1 MMDFSTRPRRR
12 LRSADIA
19 LLGAGVLAAGFAA
32 HAAWSAS
39 SELRYR
45 RNEVEELRREAEVVA
60 ERVRALESSRPSGGD
75 TLMSQAE
82 FTIAA
87 PPPRIVADLSAL
99 LPPNVRLLSL
109 TLTYRDRLEVD
120 ARVSARKAEAYDEL
134 LTRLVRSP
142 LFEDVVPGPESRDDE
157 LLASVR
163 MLYRGGNGS

>member
-12 LRSADIA
+12 LRAADVA

-32 HAAWSAS
+32 HAVWSAS

-45 RNEVEELRREAEVVA
+45 RSEVEALHREAAAAA
-60 ERVRALESSRPSGGD
+60 EKVRVLQSSRPSGGD
-75 TLMSQAE
+75 TLISQAE
-82 FTIAA
+82 FTVAA
-87 PPPRIVADLSAL
+87 PPPRVVADLSAL

-134 LTRLVRSP
+134 LTRLGKSP

>member
-12 LRSADIA
+12 LRSADLA
-19 LLGAGVLAAGFAA
+19 LLGAGVLAVALAA
-32 HAAWSAS
+32 HAAWGAS

-45 RNEVEELRREAEVVA
+45 RNEVEELRRETESAA
-60 ERVRALESSRPSGGD
+60 ERVRALESSRPSGGE

-82 FTIAA
+82 FTVAA

-99 LPPNVRLLSL
+99 LPPDVRLLSL
-109 TLTYRDRLEVD
+109 TLTYRDRLEVE

-134 LTRLVRSP
+134 LTRLGKSP
-142 LFEDVVPGPESRDDE
+142 LFEDVVPGPESRDAE

-163 MLYRGGNGS
+163 MLYRGGGGL